1 MRVLHLITDLMTGG
15 AEMMLYKLVSRFDR
29 DRFDTS
35 IVSLR
40 GRGTMGARIEAVG
53 VPVYA
58 MGMEDAGSGAAGL
71 LRLVREVRRLKPDI
85 IQGWMPHGNLCAALA
100 GTMALRAQVL
110 WNVRCSIDDL
120 ANEKAATRAVIR
132 AGALGSARVRRIIY
146 NSRVA
151 AEQHEALGYPAA
163 KRCLLPN
170 GFDCERFRPSPETR
184 RALRAELGLGESDVV
199 IGMVARFHPMKGH
212 ETFFRAA
219 GTLAARYPSARF
231 VLAGRGVVPED
242 AGLAAL
248 VRENGLQGRVH
259 LLGER
264 EDTFRIYPALDVSSL
279 ASSWGEGFPN
289 VVGEAM
295 ACGVPCVVTD
305 VGDSAWVVG
314 GHGVVVA
321 PDQPEALAAGWA
333 SLLEAGAE
341 GRARLGEA
349 ARERVVEHFS
359 LERVVA
365 QYEEL
370 YYSIPSGTRP
380 GARPVTAA
388 TR

>member
-1 MRVLHLITDLMTGG
+1 MRVLHLITDLTTGG
-15 AEMMLYKLVSRFDR
+15 AEMMLYKLVSGLDR
-29 DRFDTS
+29 DRFDS
-35 IVSLR
+35 AVVSLR
-40 GRGTMGARIEAVG
+40 GRGTMGARIEAAG
-53 VPVYA
+53 VPVHA
-58 MGMEDAGSGAAGL
+58 IGFMTPASAPAAL
-71 LRLVREVRRLKPDI
+71 ARLHRVVRRVKPDA
-85 IQGWMPHGNLCAALA
+85 IQGWMPHGNLFAALA
-100 GTMALRAQVL
+100 GAAFPRTPVL

-120 ANEKAATRAVIR
+120 AKEKAGTRAAIR
-132 AGALGSARVRRIIY
+132 AGTVLSGRARRIVY

-170 GFDCERFRPSPETR
+170 GFDCDRFRPSPEA
-184 RALRAELGLGESDVV
+184 RAAVRAELGLAESDVV
-199 IGMVARFHPMKGH
+199 IGQVGRLHPMKGH
-212 ETFFRAA
+212 GTFLRAA
-219 GTLAARYPSARF
+219 GALAARHPSVRF
-231 VLAGRGVVPED
+231 VLAGRGVVPQD
-242 AGLAAL
+242 AELAAL
-248 VRENGLQGRVH
+248 VRDNGLQGRVQ

-264 EDTFRIYPALDVSSL
+264 EDTFRLYPALDVATL

-314 GHGVVVA
+314 GHGVVVP
-321 PDQPEALAAGWA
+321 PDQPAALAAGWA
-333 SLLEAGAE
+333 TLVEAGAE
-341 GRARLGEA
+341 GRARLGER

-370 YYSIPSGTRP
+370 YHSLAALPRS